1 MFLKEGLLAIVGVS
15 LGFAVAGGVFT
26 VLVAVGLVTRFI
38 GKTKTASSILLYE
51 TMISV
56 GTITGGIITVYPDSV
71 EVIFRRLPVWG
82 SSVLVSVFGLF
93 GGIFLGCL
101 ALAIA
106 EMLNGIPIMTR
117 RFRFRE
123 GLGCA
128 ILAIALGKTIG
139 SILYFM
145 KGFYE

>member
-1 MFLKEGLLAIVGVS
+1 MFLREGLLAIVGAS

-38 GKTKTASSILLYE
+38 GKTKTATHILLYE
-51 TMISV
+51 TMISI
-56 GTITGGIITVYPDSV
+56 GTIIGGVLTIYPMVAES
-71 EVIFRRLPVWG
+71 ILSRLPNWIQG
-82 SSVLVSVFGLF
+82 GLLSIFGLF

-106 EMLNGIPIMTR
+106 EMLNGIPIMAR

-128 ILAIALGKTIG
+128 ILTIALGKAIG
-139 SILYFM
+139 AILYFM
-145 KGFYE
+145 NGFYE